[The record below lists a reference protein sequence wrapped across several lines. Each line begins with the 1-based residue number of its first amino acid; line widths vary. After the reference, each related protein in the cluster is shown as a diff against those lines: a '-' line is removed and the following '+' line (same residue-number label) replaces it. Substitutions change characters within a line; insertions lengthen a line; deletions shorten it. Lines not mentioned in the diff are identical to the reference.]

1 MRTQLPTQGGR
12 AAAQPR
18 YLVLPSHTT
27 LAVPDVLLN
36 PHQPYAL
43 RPVRVVQDSTRDSEE
58 AEAAALRG
66 FALFNRRNGALERLF
81 VLEGRGGLLEW
92 TVANTPGRSC
102 LEFPKDVTVGA
113 GVYP

>member
-43 RPVRVVQDSTRDSEE
+43 RPVRVVQDSTRDPEE
-58 AEAAALRG
+58 AEVSALKG

-81 VLEGRGGLLEW
+81 VLEERGGLLEW
-92 TVANTPGRSC
+92 MVANTPGRSC
-102 LEFPKDVTVGA
+102 MEPPKDVTVGA

>member
-1 MRTQLPTQGGR
+1 MRTQLLTRGGR
-12 AAAQPR
+12 AVAQPR
-18 YLVLPSHTT
+18 YLVLPSQTT
-27 LAVPDVLLN
+27 LAVSDVLLN

-43 RPVRVVQDSTRDSEE
+43 RPVRVVQDYTHDPEE
-58 AEAAALRG
+58 AEAAALKG

-92 TVANTPGRSC
+92 TVTNTPGRSC
-102 LEFPKDVTVGA
+102 LESPKDVTVGA

>member
-1 MRTQLPTQGGR
+1 MRTQLPTQGGG

-43 RPVRVVQDSTRDSEE
+43 RSVRVVQDSTGDRDE
-58 AEAAALRG
+58 AEAAALKG
-66 FALFNRRNGALERLF
+66 FALFNRRSGTLERLF
-81 VLEGRGGLLEW
+81 VLEGRGALLEW
-92 TVANTPGRSC
+92 TLANTPGRLWMES
-102 LEFPKDVTVGA
+102 PKDVTVGA